1 MKYFWLSCVCPDCG
15 GLIKPRTFGITS
27 DHQIVIAGKCSGCKR
42 EQKVLFPLSELF
54 RDCTR
59 RNESAIEPNRIIG
72 EAEEKNLTPEDLDLL
87 SDFGI
92 TFKDQ

>member
-15 GLIKPRTFGITS
+15 GLVKPKTFGITS

-59 RNESAIEPNRIIG
+59 RNEAAIEPNRIVG
-72 EAEEKNLTPEDLDLL
+72 EVRERDLTVEDRDLL
-87 SDFGI
+87 KAIGLTI
-92 TFKDQ
+92 TDE